1 MKGGILTICYYDIDV
16 DIDMN
21 RYDFSPKYYEKISDS
36 SNYSRMSVW
45 EIS

>member
-1 MKGGILTICYYDIDV
+1 MKGGILTICYYDIDL

-21 RYDFSPKYYEKISDS
+21 KYVFFPKNYEKISDS
-36 SNYSRMSVW
+36 SNYSRMSVC